1 MIFFHNTYPP
11 VMYYTHTSYRLLS
24 PINPHNNY
32 ISMIKKLLN
41 VPDGIK
47 YLSEWKDLWNS
58 LPENQHYILNKRIC
72 GCGATEAY
80 ISSEKKVILA
90 SPRKHL
96 LYNKYSQHL
105 SDKLHLYRYQGSR
118 EKYFESKSYS
128 GNDVITFNDELGKYI
143 KSGGKKIL
151 TTYDSLKN
159 IKEVL
164 VTSSEKL
171 DEWIVVVDEFQ
182 AMFYDCQ
189 FKPTT
194 EYEFSQI
201 LGAFSSVVYLSATPF
216 LESYLDM
223 TRLFKDMTIYELLW
237 SDSITQLPNVEV
249 IKSKKSVAKL
259 CRKLI
264 EEYRKGNGKS
274 MIVDG
279 KEFIA
284 KEAVFYINDI
294 SAIKQIVKRNGL
306 KADEVNIIC
315 SSRAENVKQLD
326 VLSRKIGE
334 KFVIGNIPGKGEPHK
349 MFTFCTSTVYLGA
362 DFYSTNAYTYIF
374 ANPQIKSMTVDVSVD
389 LQQIIGRQR
398 LEENPFRNSAT
409 LYFNTRK
416 SEVTKEELENS
427 IREKKEKT
435 MKQIDNYN
443 AVPNKKEQ
451 LQMMETAIGK
461 EGHKEHY
468 CCIITDADNKT
479 QVVENEI
486 LEISERRA
494 WEVTNRIYN
503 SDFSMYCA
511 LKAGAVITKSSD
523 SDNPEVKKIFK
534 EWELNNQFPRK
545 ARLYCELYDN
555 SPELLEKC
563 TFIESKYKKY
573 HDALGKE
580 GFEALYW
587 REDYIKQALEP
598 APFDKLP
605 KNKIA
610 GKLISA
616 LRIGKTYTKPEVKN
630 ILVNIYKELD
640 IAGKPSASD
649 ISGYLTYEEKT
660 ARVDGKP
667 TAQIK
672 VISHY
677 KNKVSL
683 FGKITDINHPEE
695 YDIDKVLEII
705 QNNTYFHLKEKVDA
719 VRKAGTK
726 EEKEKLKMKLPAI
739 TWNGTFKTKNRNDL
753 EVYSSFTA
761 LDFDDIEPEKMDEF
775 GKWLQSFSCVYA
787 YFITPKGQGYKAII
801 LHDNYEPLYHY
812 DLYKQLLEI
821 FECGSINDKSTID
834 LARGQYLSYD
844 PELWKNPNPQP
855 FRFVP
860 STPEPVIPDTVTETV
875 IKDEAGNDVI
885 TADDSSVANFLNT
898 LSRQVTSDD
907 SIIRILGSIWTGES
921 LANGRNNTAM
931 SYAGVLCKAGVEK
944 DRAKSFIEELIPN
957 FDITEIIEYAYSHNT
972 FGCERRKYKSRK
984 K

>member
-1 MIFFHNTYPP
+1 MNKSF
-11 VMYYTHTSYRLLS
+11 
-24 PINPHNNY
+24 
-32 ISMIKKLLN
+32 LN
-41 VPDGIK
+41 VPDGIR

-58 LPENQHYILNKRIC
+58 LPDNQHYILNKRIC

-105 SDKLHLYRYQGSR
+105 SDNLHLYRYQGSR
-118 EKYFESKSYS
+118 EKYFESRSCSEK
-128 GNDVITFNDELGKYI
+128 DIMAFNGELGKYI
-143 KSGGKKIL
+143 ESGGKKIL

-164 VTSSEKL
+164 VACGEKT
-171 DEWIVVVDEFQ
+171 DEWSVVVDEFQ

-201 LGAFSSVVYLSATPF
+201 LKAFSSVVYLSATPF
-216 LESYLDM
+216 LESYLEM
-223 TRLFKDMTIYELLW
+223 TRQFKDMTICELQW
-237 SDSITQLPNVEV
+237 SDSITQLPDVEV
-249 IKSKKSVAKL
+249 IKSKKSVAEL

-264 EEYRKGNGKS
+264 EAYRKGNGKS
-274 MIVDG
+274 MPVDG
-279 KEFIA
+279 KEFMA
-284 KEAVFYINDI
+284 KEAVFYINDV
-294 SAIKQIVKRNGL
+294 SAIKKIVRKNNL

-315 SSRAENVKQLD
+315 SSKSENVKQLNE
-326 VLSRKIGE
+326 LSRETGE
-334 KFVIGNIPGKGEPHK
+334 KFVIGDIPGKGEPHK

-435 MKQIDNYN
+435 MRQIDNYN
-443 AVPNKKEQ
+443 AVPNKQEQ
-451 LQMMETAIGK
+451 LQMMEKAIGK

-503 SDFSMYCA
+503 NDFSMYCA
-511 LKAGAVITKSSD
+511 LKAGAVVTKSSD
-523 SDNPEVKKIFK
+523 SDDPEVKEIFK
-534 EWELNNQFPRK
+534 EWEQNNRFSRK

-563 TFIESKYKKY
+563 TFMESKYKKY
-573 HDALGKE
+573 HDALGRE
-580 GFEALYW
+580 GFEALFW
-587 REDYIKQALEP
+587 REDYIRQALEP

-605 KNKIA
+605 KDKIA
-610 GKLISA
+610 EKLISA
-616 LRIGKTYTKPEVKN
+616 LRIGKTYTKSEVKN

-640 IAGKPSASD
+640 MAGKPSASD
-649 ISGYLTYEEKT
+649 ISGYLTCEEKT
-660 ARVDGKP
+660 TRVDGKP

-677 KNKVSL
+677 RNKVSL

-719 VRKAGTK
+719 VRKAK
-726 EEKEKLKMKLPAI
+726 NDEDKDKAKMKLPAI

-753 EVYSSFTA
+753 IHYSSFTA
-761 LDFDDIEPEKMDEF
+761 LDFDDIEPEKMHEF

-787 YFITPKGQGYKAII
+787 YYVTPSGKGYKAII
-801 LHDNYEPLYHY
+801 FHDNYEPLYHY
-812 DLYKQLLEI
+812 DLYNQLLKLFDCPEK
-821 FECGSINDKSTID
+821 DTSTVD
-834 LARGQYLSYD
+834 LARGNFLSYD
-844 PELWKNPNPQP
+844 PNLWKNPNPQP
-855 FRFVP
+855 FHFVP
-860 STPEPVIPDTVTETV
+860 STPEPIILDTVTET
-875 IKDEAGNDVI
+875 IIRDETGTEI
-885 TADDSSVANFLNT
+885 MTEDDSYVANFLNT
-898 LSRQVTSDD
+898 LSRQVVSDD
-907 SIIRILGSIWTGES
+907 SIIRILGKIWTGKS
-921 LANGRNNTAM
+921 IANGRNNTAM

-944 DRAKSFIEELIPN
+944 DRAKSFIKELIPDY
-957 FDITEIIEYAYSHNT
+957 DITEIIEYAYSHNT
-972 FGCERRKYKSRK
+972 FGCERRRYKSRK

>member
-1 MIFFHNTYPP
+1 MNKSF
-11 VMYYTHTSYRLLS
+11 
-24 PINPHNNY
+24 
-32 ISMIKKLLN
+32 LN
-41 VPDGIK
+41 VPDGIR

-58 LPENQHYILNKRIC
+58 LPDNQHYILNKRIC

-105 SDKLHLYRYQGSR
+105 SDNLHLYRYQGSR
-118 EKYFESKSYS
+118 EKYFESRSCSEK
-128 GNDVITFNDELGKYI
+128 DIMAFNGELGKYI

-164 VTSSEKL
+164 VACGEKP
-171 DEWIVVVDEFQ
+171 DEWSVVVDEFQ

-201 LGAFSSVVYLSATPF
+201 LKAFSSVVYLSATPF
-216 LESYLDM
+216 LESYLEM
-223 TRLFKDMTIYELLW
+223 TRQFKDMTICELQW
-237 SDSITQLPNVEV
+237 SDSITQLPDVEV
-249 IKSKKSVAKL
+249 IKSKKSVAEL

-264 EEYRKGNGKS
+264 EAYRKGNGKS
-274 MIVDG
+274 MPVDG
-279 KEFIA
+279 KEFMA
-284 KEAVFYINDI
+284 KEAVFYINDV
-294 SAIKQIVKRNGL
+294 SAIKKIVRKNNL

-315 SSRAENVKQLD
+315 SSKSENVKQLNE
-326 VLSRKIGE
+326 LSRETGE
-334 KFVIGNIPGKGEPHK
+334 KFVIGDIPGKGEPHK

-443 AVPNKKEQ
+443 AVPNKQEQ
-451 LQMMETAIGK
+451 LQMMEKAIGK

-503 SDFSMYCA
+503 NDFSMYCA
-511 LKAGAVITKSSD
+511 LKAGAVVTKSSD
-523 SDNPEVKKIFK
+523 SDDPEVKEIFK
-534 EWELNNQFPRK
+534 EWEQNNRFSRK

-573 HDALGKE
+573 HDALGRE
-580 GFEALYW
+580 GFEALFW

-605 KNKIA
+605 KDKIA
-610 GKLISA
+610 EKLISA
-616 LRIGKTYTKPEVKN
+616 LRIGKTYTKSEVKN

-649 ISGYLTYEEKT
+649 ISGYLTCEEKT
-660 ARVDGKP
+660 TRVDGKP

-683 FGKITDINHPEE
+683 FGKITDINHPGE

-719 VRKAGTK
+719 VRKAK
-726 EEKEKLKMKLPAI
+726 NDEDKDKAKMKLPAV

-753 EVYSSFTA
+753 IHYSSFTA
-761 LDFDDIEPEKMDEF
+761 LDFDHIQPKKMDEF
-775 GKWLQSFSCVYA
+775 GKWLQSFPCVYA
-787 YFITPKGQGYKAII
+787 YYVTPSGKGYKAII
-801 LHDNYEPLYHY
+801 FHDSYEPLYHY
-812 DLYKQLLEI
+812 DLYNQLLEL
-821 FECGSINDKSTID
+821 FNCPEKDTSTVD
-834 LARGQYLSYD
+834 LARGNFLSYD
-844 PELWKNPNPQP
+844 PNLWKNPKPQP
-855 FRFVP
+855 FHFVP
-860 STPEPVIPDTVTETV
+860 STLEPIILDTVTET
-875 IKDEAGNDVI
+875 IIRDETGTEI
-885 TADDSSVANFLNT
+885 MTEDDSYVANFLNT
-898 LSRQVTSDD
+898 LSRQVVSDD
-907 SIIRILGSIWTGES
+907 SIIRILGKIWTGKS
-921 LANGRNNTAM
+921 IANGRNNTAM

-944 DRAKSFIEELIPN
+944 DRAKSFIEELIPD
-957 FDITEIIEYAYSHNT
+957 FDITEIVEYAYSHNT
-972 FGCERRKYKSRK
+972 FGCERRRYKSRK

>member
-1 MIFFHNTYPP
+1 
-11 VMYYTHTSYRLLS
+11 MYKQY
-24 PINPHNNY
+24 
-32 ISMIKKLLN
+32 LN
-41 VPDGIK
+41 VPDGIR
-47 YLSEWKDLWNS
+47 YLSDWKELWNS

-80 ISSEKKVILA
+80 IGSEKKVILA
-90 SPRKHL
+90 SPRKYL

-105 SDKLHLYRYQGSR
+105 SDNLHLYRYQGSR
-118 EKYFESKSYS
+118 EKYFESKSCS
-128 GNDVITFNDELGKYI
+128 EKDIMAFNDELGKYI
-143 KSGGKKIL
+143 RSVGKKIL

-164 VTSSEKL
+164 VACGESL

-201 LGAFSSVVYLSATPF
+201 LKAFSSVVYLSATPF
-216 LESYLDM
+216 LESYLEM
-223 TRLFKDMTIYELLW
+223 TQQFKDMTVYELQW

-249 IKSKKSVAKL
+249 IKSRKSVAEL
-259 CRKLI
+259 CKKLI
-264 EEYRKGNGKS
+264 EEYREGNGKS
-274 MIVDG
+274 TLVDG

-294 SAIKQIVKRNGL
+294 SAIKKIVRKNGV
-306 KADEVNIIC
+306 KTDEVNIIC
-315 SSRAENVKQLD
+315 SSRSENIKQLNE
-326 VLSRKIGE
+326 LSRETGE
-334 KFVIGNIPGKGEPHK
+334 KFVIGDIPGKGEPHK

-398 LEENPFRNSAT
+398 LEDNPFRNSAT

-443 AVPNKKEQ
+443 AVPNKQEQ
-451 LQMMETAIGK
+451 LQMMEKAIGK

-511 LKAGAVITKSSD
+511 LKAGAVVTRASD
-523 SDNPEVKKIFK
+523 SDDPEVKEIFK
-534 EWELNNQFPRK
+534 EWEHNNQFPRK
-545 ARLYCELYDN
+545 AKLYCGLYDN

-563 TFIESKYKKY
+563 TFIEGKYKKY
-573 HDALGKE
+573 HDALGRE
-580 GFEALYW
+580 GLEALFW

-605 KNKIA
+605 KDKIA
-610 GKLISA
+610 GKLICA
-616 LRIGKTYTKPEVKN
+616 LRIGKTYTKSEVKN

-649 ISGYLTYEEKT
+649 ISGYLTCEEKT
-660 ARVDGKP
+660 SRVGGKP

-672 VISHY
+672 VISHH
-677 KNKVSL
+677 KNKISL
-683 FGKITDINHPEE
+683 FGRITDINHPLE
-695 YDIDKVLEII
+695 YDIDKVLDMI

-726 EEKEKLKMKLPAI
+726 EEKEKCKMKLPAV

-753 EVYSSFTA
+753 EIYSSFTA

-812 DLYKQLLEI
+812 DLYKQLLKV
-821 FECGSINDKSTID
+821 FECGPINDSSTID
-834 LARGQYLSYD
+834 LARGHYLPYD
-844 PELWKNPNPQP
+844 PDLWKNPDPKP
-855 FRFVP
+855 FHFVP

-875 IKDEAGNDVI
+875 IKDEAGNDMV
-885 TADDSSVANFLNT
+885 TEDDPYVAHFLNT

-907 SIIRILGSIWTGES
+907 SIIRILRSTWNGKS
-921 LANGRNNTAM
+921 LSKGRNNTAM
-931 SYAGVLCKAGVEK
+931 AYAGVLCKAGVEK
-944 DRAKSFIEELIPN
+944 SKARSFIEELIPD
-957 FDITEIIEYAYSHNT
+957 FDITEIIEYAYSHNI
-972 FGCERRKYKSRK
+972 FGCERRRYKSRK
-984 K
+984 N